1 MRRSIPGRAINVLA
15 ISVLALPAPFL
26 IPQGHAH
33 DIITTKLM
41 WTEEISRI
49 VYKHCAVCHRE
60 GGDAPMSLV
69 TYDEARPWAK
79 AIRDEVAARRMPP
92 WGAVK
97 GFGQF
102 RDDRSLT
109 DPEIEMLVLWVE
121 GGAPK
126 GDDIYMPA
134 VPVFPA
140 VAKPAPLVPRGISV
154 QGETTLS
161 RGVTAT
167 GIAPEEM
174 PAGGEMQIVARLPDG
189 SVESLL
195 WLRNSRSEWKR
206 AFYFEQPIVLP
217 KGTLIAVHSSVPAVL
232 LTAESYTETKRSKK
246 DR

>member
-1 MRRSIPGRAINVLA
+1 MRRSIPVLA
-15 ISVLALPAPFL
+15 ISLLALPGL
-26 IPQGHAH
+26 RAH

-49 VYKHCAVCHRE
+49 VYKHCVSCHRE
-60 GGDAPMSLV
+60 GGSAPMSLV

-79 AIRDEVAARRMPP
+79 AIRDEVALRRMPP

-97 GFGQF
+97 GFGNF

-126 GDDIYMPA
+126 GADIYLPP

-140 VAKPAPLVPRGISV
+140 AAKSVPSMAKASTPSGIVV
-154 QGETTLS
+154 QGETTLAH
-161 RGVTAT
+161 GVTAT
-167 GIAPEEM
+167 GIAPREM

-189 SVESLL
+189 TIENLL
-195 WLRNSRSEWKR
+195 WLRNSRAEWR
-206 AFYFEQPIVLP
+206 RTFYFSHPMMLP
-217 KGTLIAVHSSVPAVL
+217 KGTLVAVYSSVPAVI
-232 LTAESYTETKRSKK
+232 LTAEPYMESKRSKK
-246 DR
+246 ER

>member
-1 MRRSIPGRAINVLA
+1 MRRSIRNLA
-15 ISVLALPAPFL
+15 ISVLALPTFSY
-26 IPQGHAH
+26 AH
-33 DIITTKLM
+33 DVITTKLM

-49 VYKHCAVCHRE
+49 VYKRCVSCHRE
-60 GGDAPMSLV
+60 GGEAPMSLV

-79 AIRDEVAARRMPP
+79 AIRDEVAGRRMPP

-121 GGAPK
+121 GGAPR

-140 VAKPAPLVPRGISV
+140 VAKSAPPALRGIPV
-154 QGETTLS
+154 QGETTLAQD
-161 RGVTAT
+161 VTAT
-167 GIAPEEM
+167 GIAPREL

-189 SVESLL
+189 TVENLL
-195 WLRNSRSEWKR
+195 WLRNSRAEWKR
-206 AFYFEQPIVLP
+206 AFYFAQPMVLP
-217 KGTLIAVHSSVPAVL
+217 KGTLIAVYSGVPAVI
-232 LTAESYTETKRSKK
+232 LTGEPYIDSKRSKK